1 MVYSDS
7 DKILLLMQ
15 MMAYREYVLSNV
27 FITKFYVF
35 CTTFWYRKISLTQ
48 IDLLCV
54 NYNKN

>member
-7 DKILLLMQ
+7 DKILLMQ